1 MPESRIVDLSHSP
14 PRNVVDK
21 YPQDEWN
28 RLLRRVYVGIYKHF
42 HDAGVDDPVRQP
54 PHLTLDRVHEICTR
68 LERYLYRV
76 GPLSAD
82 SSIGGSM
89 CGDPRSRC
97 SSDHITTRA
106 PRHILRLL

>member
-1 MPESRIVDLSHSP
+1 MPVSPIIDLSHSP

-68 LERYLYRV
+68 LERYPVSLITITASAE
-76 GPLSAD
+76 LSEAMHV
-82 SSIGGSM
+82 S
-89 CGDPRSRC
+89 P
-97 SSDHITTRA
+97 HPA
-106 PRHILRLL
+106 